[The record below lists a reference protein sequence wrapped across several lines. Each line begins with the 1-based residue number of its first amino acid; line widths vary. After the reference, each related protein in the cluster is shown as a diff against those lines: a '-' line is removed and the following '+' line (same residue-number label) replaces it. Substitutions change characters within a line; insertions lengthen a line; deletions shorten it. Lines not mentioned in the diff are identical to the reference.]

1 MKDKNYV
8 AVLTGLNGETNAT
21 VMDGVA
27 SLRHGSARCAEGDEY
42 KAEVGAVIA
51 LCRAMGAGV
60 ASTCNA
66 VLDAMK
72 RRDEHY
78 KNKGKST
85 IKVSKV
91 KVTPPDMTG
100 VQVGMARVGH
110 GVLRTFAVDQRF
122 MGRMGKET
130 KFVDRRDKRL
140 HVGDLVTVDKLV
152 GEVRTGRKWD
162 AVPGLHFV
170 VDADDSEPESKGQ
183 FVMGLLT
190 ACNETT
196 GKIDGK
202 YRVKLVKTWKEVEF
216 GETHDG
222 IRVEWEDD

>member
-1 MKDKNYV
+1 MKDKNV
-8 AVLTGLNGETNAT
+8 MGFVSVLDGKSAAWVTTATGAT
-21 VMDGVA
+21 G
-27 SLRHGSARCAEGDEY
+27 RGFARCSEGDEY
-42 KAEVGAVIA
+42 KAEIGAVIA

-60 ASTCNA
+60 VDTCNA

-85 IKVSKV
+85 IKV
-91 KVTPPDMTG
+91 KVTAPDMTG
-100 VQVGMARVGH
+100 VPVGMAKVGH
-110 GVLRTFAVDQRF
+110 GVLRTFAVGQRF
-122 MGRMGKET
+122 MGLMGKET

-152 GEVRTGRKWD
+152 GEVRTGRKWE

>member
-1 MKDKNYV
+1 MKDKNYMCV
-8 AVLTGLNGETNAT
+8 VTAIDGETSAAVTN
-21 VMDGVA
+21 GF
-27 SLRHGSARCAEGDEY
+27 SGLKHGFARCAEGDEY

-60 ASTCNA
+60 VGTCHA

-72 RRDEHY
+72 RREEHY
-78 KNKGKST
+78 KNTS
-85 IKVSKV
+85 KVTKV
-91 KVTPPDMTG
+91 KVTPPDLTG
-100 VQVGMARVGH
+100 VPVGMAKVGH
-110 GVLRTFAVDQRF
+110 GVLRTFAVDRRF
-122 MGRMGKET
+122 MGLMGKET
-130 KFVDRRDKRL
+130 KFVDRRDNRL

-152 GEVRTGRKWD
+152 GEVRTGRKWE

-196 GKIDGK
+196 GKIDGR
-202 YRVKLVKTWKEVEF
+202 YRVRLVKTWKEVEF
-216 GETHDG
+216 NEVHDG
-222 IRVEWEDD
+222 VRVEWEDD